1 MSLKLIRLY
10 FLLLFLTACH
20 TQRSAVE
27 QPIDISSVIYKGG
40 DGNSPENAVLILGAR
55 NEQSGI
61 AAEYAYIS
69 KLNGERNEGWKYGEQ
84 STVMH
89 DGKRIDVIM
98 IHSIPSN
105 IVIIYYFDITD
116 FYGK

>member
-1 MSLKLIRLY
+1 MRHKLILLG
-10 FLLLFLTACH
+10 FLLFSLSCCQ
-20 TQRSAVE
+20 TQHGAVE
-27 QPIDISSVIYKGG
+27 QPADISNVVYKGG
-40 DGNSPENAVLILGAR
+40 DGKSPESAVLILGAG

-69 KLNGERNEGWKYGEQ
+69 KLNGERNKDWRYGEQ

-89 DGKRIDVIM
+89 EGKRIDVIM
-98 IHSIPSN
+98 IHTIPSN
-105 IVIIYYFDITD
+105 STITYYFDITD